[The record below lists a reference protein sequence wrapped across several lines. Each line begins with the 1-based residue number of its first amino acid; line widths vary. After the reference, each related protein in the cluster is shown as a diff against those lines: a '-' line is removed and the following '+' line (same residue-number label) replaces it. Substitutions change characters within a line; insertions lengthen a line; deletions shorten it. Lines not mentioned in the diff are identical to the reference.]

1 MKNLF
6 IINEEEKNRILN
18 LHESA
23 TKRHY
28 LSEQPML
35 DLGQPSQPE
44 IGPQL
49 LQNTSGTMVKQGV
62 PPDPYVYA
70 KMGDNYYYSKDN
82 NTDNPN
88 WTLAVKEKAINAI
101 KSKIFNQE
109 MPVNKTIIPP
119 KKEDDKK
126 KTIIPPKKEDGK
138 KKEDDKKK
146 TIIPPKK
153 EEKTNVVLSK
163 KISPTFKTKINTSK
177 LSTSHPVDIFKAGQN
192 NCATFVHQFVDGL
205 GDVGDAWIAYDNSRL
220 GNTIMSSFNR
230 LNSNQIDSVTDLW
243 KDINKSGG
251 GKEKGQFNDKV
262 FNIVNKLVPKT
273 PNVSLKLNDIVG
285 IFYPG
290 SGHHKEAFYDAGK
303 GFFKKN
309 MLGMTVNGETIKKG
323 IGWGM
328 NTHIGV
334 VGAIKDGVP
343 IVFHNIGGQVWADPY
358 NNLKGDSRI
367 AWVKRA

>member
-18 LHESA
+18 LHETA
-23 TKRHY
+23 TKRQY
-28 LSEQPML
+28 LSEQSL
-35 DLGQPSQPE
+35 DLGQLSEPTQPVTRV
-44 IGPQL
+44 PTL
-49 LQNTSGTMVKQGV
+49 LDSRAIIKQGI

-70 KMGDNYYYSKDN
+70 KLGDDYYYSKDVDS
-82 NTDNPN
+82 DNPN
-88 WTLAVKEKAINAI
+88 WILAKNEKSINAI
-101 KSKIFNQE
+101 KGKIYNE
-109 MPVNKTIIPP
+109 KIPVKKKVTPPKKEDNKKPLIP

-126 KTIIPPKKEDGK
+126 S
-138 KKEDDKKK
+138 
-146 TIIPPKK
+146 
-153 EEKTNVVLSK
+153 NVVLSK

-177 LSTSHPVDIFKAGQN
+177 LSTSHPVEIFSALPNK

-243 KDINKSGG
+243 KDINKAGG
-251 GKEKGQFNDKV
+251 GKEKGQFTDKV

-290 SGHHKEAFYDAGK
+290 SGHHEEAFYDAGK